1 MKYLPTIVLAAI
13 FIYRKYVLIAL
24 GIGLLILTYWAQSK
38 GMIDHAG
45 NLSKVL
51 YLAVCILLAIGFR
64 TKLKNQHGKC
74 PHCGAE
80 GIKKEI
86 FKTKGKVGRGLV
98 TQCVG
103 CHGGVYLYFNG
114 DVKEIP
120 PDEWEA
126 IEEVDRGLRQSI

>member
-1 MKYLPTIVLAAI
+1 MKHLPLFGLLTI
-13 FIYRKYVLIAL
+13 FIYRKYVLIAS
-24 GIGLLILTYWAQSK
+24 GIGLLILAYWA
-38 GMIDHAG
+38 MTNDAD
-45 NLSKVL
+45 NLSFVL
-51 YLAVCILLAIGFR
+51 YFVAFILLAIGFR

-80 GIKKEI
+80 GIKKEV

-114 DVKEIP
+114 DVTEIP
-120 PDEWEA
+120 PDEWKA
-126 IEEVDRGLRQSI
+126 IKEVDRGLQESH